1 MSSDSDRARDDAERA
16 REEQRAWLRGPT
28 SYLAA
33 VARHE
38 LPVGETLRLEGHVIE
53 ALPEGFRIDGEP
65 SGERIVDAG
74 RYRLRL
80 SHQNAPAVVV
90 LDAEAPKADL
100 VRDWFPYDPAFRY
113 VLPLEPDRA
122 DLAIGSTREHDRAA
136 TRAGW
141 FSFTVAGVLSRVAAL
156 RLREPD
162 VPPDSLELYF
172 SDATSGRETY
182 RMRYV
187 DVKPQDDGRY
197 VVDFNRAYN
206 PACVFSPYYNCPI
219 PPPENRLSVGIRAG
233 ERMPKGFNSQR

>member
-1 MSSDSDRARDDAERA
+1 MSGDSDRARDEAERS
-16 REEQRAWLRGPT
+16 REEHRAWLRGPT

-53 ALPEGFRIDGEP
+53 ALPDGFRVDGEP
-65 SGERIVDAG
+65 SGPRTVAAG
-74 RYRLRL
+74 RYQLRL

-90 LDAEAPKADL
+90 LDAEALKADL
-100 VRDWFPYDPAFRY
+100 VPDWFPYDPALRY
-113 VLPLEPDRA
+113 VLALEADPA

-141 FSFTVAGVLSRVAAL
+141 LQFTVGGVACRLAAL
-156 RLREPD
+156 RLREPG
-162 VPPDSLELYF
+162 VAPDGLELYF
-172 SDATSGRETY
+172 SDATSGHGTY

-187 DVKPQDDGRY
+187 DLRPQDDGRY
-197 VVDFNRAYN
+197 VADFNRAYN

-219 PPPENRLSVGIRAG
+219 PPPENRLPVAIRAG
-233 ERMPKGFNSQR
+233 ERMPKGINLQR

>member
-1 MSSDSDRARDDAERA
+1 MSSDSDPARDEAERSREERRAR
-16 REEQRAWLRGPT
+16 LRGPS

-38 LPVGETLRLEGHVIE
+38 VPVGETLRLEGHVIE
-53 ALPEGFRIDGEP
+53 ALAAGFRVDGAP
-65 SGERIVDAG
+65 SGPRTIDAG

-90 LDAEAPKADL
+90 LDAEAQQADL
-100 VRDWFPYDPAFRY
+100 VPDWFPYDPAFRY
-113 VLPLEPDRA
+113 VLALEPDRA

-141 FSFTVAGVLSRVAAL
+141 FRFTVGGVACRLAAL

-162 VPPDSLELYF
+162 VAPDALELYF
-172 SDATSGRETY
+172 SDTTSGHETY

-187 DVKPQDDGRY
+187 DLKPQDDGRY

-219 PPPENRLSVGIRAG
+219 PPPENRLPVAIPAG
-233 ERMPKGFNSQR
+233 ERMPKGINPRR

>member
-1 MSSDSDRARDDAERA
+1 VSSEVERA
-16 REEQRAWLRGPT
+16 REEVERSREERRAWLRGPS

-53 ALPEGFRIDGEP
+53 ALPDGFRVDGEP
-65 SGERIVDAG
+65 SGPRSVEAG

-90 LDAEAPKADL
+90 LDAQAPKADT
-100 VRDWFPYDPAFRY
+100 VPEWFPYDPAVRY
-113 VLPLEPDRA
+113 VLELEPDQA
-122 DLAIGSTREHDRAA
+122 DIRVGSTREHDRDA

-141 FSFTVAGVLSRVAAL
+141 FSFAVGDASCRLAAL

-162 VPPDSLELYF
+162 AVPDALDVYF
-172 SDATSGRETY
+172 SDLTSGRESY
-182 RMRYV
+182 RMRYLEV
-187 DVKPQDDGRY
+187 RPGDDGRY

-219 PPPENRLSVGIRAG
+219 PPHENRLSVAIRAG
-233 ERMPKGFNSQR
+233 ERMPRTR